1 MWEEM
6 GEKGGGT
13 MKWLVYLFLLGF
25 IAGGCGKVS
34 REKMKSEQPQYEKW
48 RHRMVEEQIH
58 RRGVDDERVLQA
70 MEKVP
75 RHLFVPEHLR
85 DQAYADEPLPIG
97 YGQTISQPYIVAYMT
112 EQLALKGDERVLE
125 IGTGSGYQAAIL
137 AELCDSVFTI
147 EIVPEL
153 SKRAQEVIRELGY
166 TNVQFRVGDGYQGWP
181 EKAPFD
187 AIIVTAAPRSIPQ
200 PLIDQLKVGGRMII
214 PVGDFYQDLYLITR
228 TKQGI
233 RKERKLPVRFVP
245 MKGKAEEM

>member
-1 MWEEM
+1 
-6 GEKGGGT
+6 
-13 MKWLVYLFLLGF
+13 MKWLVYLLLAGV
-25 IAGGCGKVS
+25 ITGGCSKVS
-34 REKMKSEQPQYEKW
+34 SEKKKEQISGFEKL
-48 RHRMVEEQIH
+48 RHQMVEYQIR
-58 RRGVDDERVLQA
+58 RRGVEDERVLQA

-85 DQAYADEPLPIG
+85 EQAYADEPLPIG

-112 EQLALKGDERVLE
+112 EQLKLQGDEQVLE

-153 SKRAQEVIRELGY
+153 SRRAREVIHQLGY
-166 TNVQFRVGDGYQGWP
+166 TNVQFRIGDGYRGWP

-187 AIIVTAAPRSIPQ
+187 AIIVTAAPDHVPQ
-200 PLIDQLKVGGRMII
+200 PLVEQLKIGGRMII

-228 TKQGI
+228 TETGI
-233 RKERKLPVRFVP
+233 HKERKLPVRFVP
-245 MKGKAEEM
+245 MKGEAEK